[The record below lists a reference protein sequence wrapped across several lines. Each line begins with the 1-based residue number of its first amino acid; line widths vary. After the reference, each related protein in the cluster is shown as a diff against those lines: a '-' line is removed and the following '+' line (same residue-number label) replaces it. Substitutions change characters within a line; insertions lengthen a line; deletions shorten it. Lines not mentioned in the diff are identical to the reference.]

1 MKLLSTR
8 FLLAGIFLTSSLSV
22 IAQEVDPI
30 ATERPTQSIGSLIVP
45 LNSFQLEQGFTYA
58 QDTLVLDGFFRF
70 GVSKIAELRIFT
82 YYDSPLVTI
91 GAKVNILQNKDYRP
105 GIALKADINGGVITD
120 YRIAIMQKL
129 SDSFSSTVNLGKAND
144 FYGVLAIGY
153 SFADR
158 FAAYVEGY
166 FEGNYKQFNSG
177 ITFALNGETQFD
189 LNTGW
194 YDYQDMY
201 VTIGFARRLVFK
213 SPE

>member
-105 GIALKADINGGVITD
+105 GIALKADITGGVITD

-129 SDSFSSTVNLGKAND
+129 SDSFSRQVDVSLFIVLLSLTSKAG
-144 FYGVLAIGY
+144 FPLMKPHYY
-153 SFADR
+153 R
-158 FAAYVEGY
+158 F
-166 FEGNYKQFNSG
+166 
-177 ITFALNGETQFD
+177 T
-189 LNTGW
+189 
-194 YDYQDMY
+194 
-201 VTIGFARRLVFK
+201 
-213 SPE
+213 